1 MVWSERPEHGH
12 DSVEHRKRKHESG
25 GIARLE
31 KADIAPD
38 QAPDEMH
45 RSVDRI
51 ELETEREAV
60 RVGVEAVIGV
70 GQEQDSALGEKIEAQ
85 PRRQDDQRGRLG
97 FLTESDRL

>member
-1 MVWSERPEHGH
+1 MEQIDSLIEHHAEMVWSERPEHGH

-31 KADIAPD
+31 EADIAAN

-60 RVGVEAVIGV
+60 RVGIEAVIGV
-70 GQEQDSALGEKIEAQ
+70 GQEQNSALGEEIEA
-85 PRRQDDQRGRLG
+85 
-97 FLTESDRL
+97 